1 MSNISVT
8 DIKHMSFNMKV
19 NIQCILYIYITVN
32 KPALP
37 YKMIAHIMRFIQCT
51 MKGGVGCNG
60 GELAPGGGICYPN
73 FLQLV

>member
-8 DIKHMSFNMKV
+8 DVKHMSFNVKV
-19 NIQCILYIYITVN
+19 TFSAYYIYITVN

-37 YKMIAHIMRFIQCT
+37 YKMIAHMMRFIQCT